1 MAQDADAPAD
11 DHDSPWKESLE
22 VFLPQCLALFAPDL
36 HAIIDWSRPPVFLDK
51 ELQAI
56 AVPRRGLPLGSIDS
70 SIGQDDRSGNG
81 PGKAPR
87 RLYTDKLVLVRCR
100 DGHYARLLIH
110 VEIQGGPAGP
120 TARVL
125 FARRMFQ
132 YRYRLEDRY
141 GTHQPIYSL
150 GILTASRGGDA
161 HLVHCNEFL
170 GQGVRFTF
178 PVVHM
183 AQWLRHWDA
192 LEALAPTNPF
202 AVVVMAHLTA
212 LRLRRKADRLAPKV
226 ELMRRLAGYGYP
238 RYDID
243 ALVRLVDWMIALPE
257 ALEPDYMRALET
269 FKQEHTMTY
278 ITTPERV
285 GLRRGRAE
293 GLIEGRNEGRVEGRN
308 EGRNEGL
315 IEGQAKLLLRLLSR
329 RFGTIPD
336 TLTERI
342 RTATAEQ
349 LETWSLNILD
359 AETLDEVFGE

>member
-1 MAQDADAPAD
+1 MAQDANAPAD
-11 DHDSPWKESLE
+11 DHDSPWKDAIEQ
-22 VFLPQCLALFAPDL
+22 FLPQCLALFAPDL
-36 HAIIDWSRPPVFLDK
+36 HALIDWSHPPVFLDK

-56 AVPRRGLPLGSIDS
+56 AVPRRRSFAGSPDK
-70 SIGQDDRSGNG
+70 G

-100 DGHYARLLIH
+100 NGRYARLLIH
-110 VEIQGGPAGP
+110 FEIQGGPAGP

-141 GTHQPIYSL
+141 GTDLPIYSL
-150 GILTASRGGDA
+150 GILTASRGGDS
-161 HLVHCNEFL
+161 HPVHCNEFL

-183 AQWLRHWDA
+183 AQWLRHWDS

-212 LRLRRKADRLAPKV
+212 LRLRRKAARLDPKV
-226 ELMRRLAGYGYP
+226 ELMHRLAGYGYP
-238 RYDID
+238 RHDID
-243 ALVRLVDWMIALPE
+243 ALARLVDWIIALPE
-257 ALEPDYMRALET
+257 ALEPDYMRALEALE
-269 FKQEHTMTY
+269 QEHTMTY

-285 GLRRGRAE
+285 GLRRGR
-293 GLIEGRNEGRVEGRN
+293 V
-308 EGRNEGL
+308 
-315 IEGQAKLLLRLLSR
+315 EGQADLLLRLLAR

-342 RTATAEQ
+342 RAATAGQ
-349 LETWSLNILD
+349 LETWSLNFVD
-359 AETLDEVFGE
+359 ATTLDEVFGE